1 MKVLPAIE
9 GGLTGAVALTLV
21 HETVRRIYPDA
32 PRMDL
37 IGMTALAKILS
48 KAGETPPAERKLY
61 WYTMAGDVASNA
73 LFYSIAG
80 LGKKKGVLQRGIA
93 LGLAAGIGAVVL
105 PKHMNL
111 PDRHS
116 NRTPATV
123 ALTIGIYLLG
133 GVVAA
138 GVMKLLEEKSN
149 E

>member
-9 GGLTGAVALTLV
+9 GGLSGAVALTLV
-21 HETVRRIYPDA
+21 HETVRRIYPQA

-37 IGMTALAKILS
+37 MGMTALSKMIR
-48 KAGETPPAERKLY
+48 KAGETPPAQRKLY
-61 WYTMAGDVASNA
+61 WYTMAGDVAANA

-80 LGKKKGVLQRGIA
+80 LGKKKGVLQRGMA
-93 LGLAAGIGAVVL
+93 LGLAAGVGAVIL
-105 PKHMNL
+105 PKHLNL
-111 PDRHS
+111 PNRHS

-138 GVMKLLEEKSN
+138 GVMKLLEEKSH
-149 E
+149 